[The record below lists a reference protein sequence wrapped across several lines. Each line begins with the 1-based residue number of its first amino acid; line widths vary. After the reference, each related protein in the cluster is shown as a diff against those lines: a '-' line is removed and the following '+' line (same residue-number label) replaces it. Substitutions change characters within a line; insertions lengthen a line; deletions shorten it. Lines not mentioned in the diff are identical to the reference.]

1 MGPATLSRLWS
12 SPVVG
17 CSSRLFGR
25 RCWALRSLAASA
37 TQTSSSVASPTDAL
51 HTVVLIPG
59 DGIGPEISEAV
70 KKVFAAA
77 RVPIQWEEH
86 LISTKNVV
94 PGQDLIPSTALD
106 AIRRHGY
113 GIKGPLETPIGKGHK
128 SLNLTLRQAL
138 GLYANVRPCRT
149 VPGIRTK
156 FDHVDVVTIR
166 ENTEGEYV
174 GLEHEVV
181 PGVVESLKVITRSAS
196 ERGARFAF
204 EFARQNKRR
213 RVTAVHKAS
222 VLKLSDGMFLECCR
236 RTAKE
241 YPDIEFREAL
251 IELCCGYLISQ
262 PQRYDVLV
270 LTNLAG
276 DIVSDLAA
284 GLVGGLGLT
293 ASLNKGEHTVLAEA
307 VHGTAPDIAGKDLAN
322 PTALLL
328 SAVMMLREMNLHDHA
343 DRIER
348 AIYTV
353 IKEGKNLTGD
363 LGGKA
368 RCSEYTRAIIDK
380 L

>member
-1 MGPATLSRLWS
+1 MSSTADATR
-12 SPVVG
+12 
-17 CSSRLFGR
+17 
-25 RCWALRSLAASA
+25 
-37 TQTSSSVASPTDAL
+37 
-51 HTVVLIPG
+51 TVVLIPG
-59 DGIGPEISEAV
+59 DGIGPEISDAV

-77 RVPIQWEEH
+77 RVPIRWEEH

-94 PGQDLIPSTALD
+94 PGQDLIPSAVLD
-106 AIRRHGY
+106 SIRRHGY
-113 GIKGPLETPIGKGHK
+113 GVKGPLETPIGKGHK

-149 VPGIRTK
+149 VPGVRTK
-156 FDHVDVVTIR
+156 FDNIDVVIIR

-181 PGVVESLKVITRSAS
+181 PGVVESLKIITRSAS
-196 ERGARFAF
+196 ERVARFAF
-204 EFARQNKRR
+204 EFARHNKRR
-213 RVTAVHKAS
+213 RVTAIHKAS
-222 VLKLSDGMFLECCR
+222 VLKLSDGMFLDCCR
-236 RTAKE
+236 RIATE
-241 YPDIEFREAL
+241 YPDIEFKEAL
-251 IELCCGYLISQ
+251 IELCSGYLISQ

-328 SAVMMLREMNLHDHA
+328 SAVLMLREMNLQEHA
-343 DRIER
+343 DRIEK
-348 AIYTV
+348 AIYAV
-353 IKEGKNLTGD
+353 LEEGKVLTGD

-368 RCSEYTRAIIDK
+368 RCSEYTLAIMEK

>member
-1 MGPATLSRLWS
+1 MRT
-12 SPVVG
+12 
-17 CSSRLFGR
+17 
-25 RCWALRSLAASA
+25 
-37 TQTSSSVASPTDAL
+37 VA
-51 HTVVLIPG
+51 LIPG
-59 DGIGPEISEAV
+59 DGIGPEISDAV
-70 KKVFAAA
+70 KKVLAAA
-77 RVPIQWEEH
+77 GVPIQWEEYP
-86 LISTKNVV
+86 ISTKNVV
-94 PGQDLIPSTALD
+94 PGQDLIPSNVLD
-106 AIRRHGY
+106 SIRRLGY

-149 VPGIRTK
+149 IPGIQTK
-156 FDHVDVVTIR
+156 FPAVDVVIIR

-181 PGVVESLKVITRSAS
+181 PGVVESLKVITRVAS
-196 ERGARFAF
+196 ERVARFAF

-213 RVTAVHKAS
+213 RVTAIHKAS
-222 VLKLSDGMFLECCR
+222 VLKLSDGMFLDCCR
-236 RTAKE
+236 RIAAE
-241 YPDIEFREAL
+241 YPDIEFKEAL
-251 IELCCGYLISQ
+251 IELCSGYLISQ
-262 PQRYDVLV
+262 PERYDVLV

-276 DIVSDLAA
+276 DIISDLAA

-328 SAVMMLREMNLHDHA
+328 SAVLLLRDMGLQEHA
-343 DRIER
+343 NRIEH

-353 IKEGKNLTGD
+353 LREGQVRTRD

-368 RCSEYTRAIIDK
+368 LCSEYTQAIISK